1 MNMSKADFT
10 TEWLKEAHITE
21 QVMNALTDDS
31 LKTAM
36 TEQHRTLG
44 QLAWHL
50 VMSIQYMTMLGL
62 QLEGPSRRQ
71 KIPDSAAEITDSY
84 RRIRHALLDAVQ
96 SQWSEED
103 LRATREFDGEPWT
116 NAAFLHFTLVHQAH
130 HRGQMTVLMRQAG
143 LRIPELYGPTY
154 DSWIDKGM
162 DPLV

>member
-1 MNMSKADFT
+1 MNMSKADFM
-10 TEWLKEAHITE
+10 TEWLKEAQITE

-62 QLEGPSRRQ
+62 QFEGPSREQ

>member
-1 MNMSKADFT
+1 MNMSLEDFNA
-10 TEWLKEAHITE
+10 EWLKEARITE
-21 QVMNALTDDS
+21 QVMDALTNDS
-31 LKTAM
+31 LKTAI
-36 TEQHRTLG
+36 TDQHRTLG

-50 VMSIQYMTMLGL
+50 VMSIQYMNMLGL
-62 QLEGPSRRQ
+62 QFEGPSREQ
-71 KIPDSAAEITDSY
+71 KIPDSAAEIQDSY
-84 RRIRHALLDAVQ
+84 RKIRHALLDAVK
-96 SQWSEED
+96 SQWNEEG
-103 LRATREFDGEPWT
+103 LQAAREFEGEPWT